1 MMLRIII
8 ELVPA
13 GREHAKFE
21 LARAEL
27 GNVSDLAALSN
38 YVIRAGEGA
47 NPLTATPAWQRTG
60 RIEKHRRNQS
70 VWKLVERAAAW
81 CGDPDRL
88 SRPAEKG
95 A

>member
-1 MMLRIII
+1 MLRIIV
-8 ELVPA
+8 ELVPG

-21 LARAEL
+21 VARAEL

-38 YVIRAGEGA
+38 YVIRVGEGA

-70 VWKLVERAAAW
+70 VWKLVERVAAW
-81 CGDPDRL
+81 CGDQAKKAAT
-88 SRPAEKG
+88 SE
-95 A
+95 